1 MRVGVFTP
9 LLSQLPLAEVL
20 KKLAGLHID
29 TVELGTGNYVSD
41 AHCKLSML
49 ENAAALADFKKALSD
64 RGFNIS
70 ALSCHGNPLH
80 PDKAQAQQFR
90 EVSRKTILLAEKLG
104 VRVMVDFSGCP
115 GDSPNATAPN
125 WVTCPWPPDYRKV
138 LDWQWN
144 DVVAPYW
151 IEHAK
156 FAADHGV
163 KIAVEMHP
171 GFVVYNPETM
181 LRLRSIAGSNV
192 GCNFDPSHLFWQ
204 QIDPIAAVRVLEGAI
219 FHVHAKDT
227 QLYSPNLVR
236 AGVLDT
242 KPYTEERNRSWIFRT
257 CGYGHGSEWWGELLS
272 TLRMFGYDSVVS
284 IEHEDSLL
292 SPGEGLKKA
301 ANFLNGI
308 IIRESPAT
316 AWWT

>member
-9 LLSQLPLAEVL
+9 LLSQVPLSVVV
-20 KKLAGLHID
+20 KKLGELRID
-29 TVELGTGNYVSD
+29 TVELATGNYVGD

-49 ENAAALADFKKALSD
+49 ENASALAEFKKVLADHGVS
-64 RGFNIS
+64 IS
-70 ALSCHGNPLH
+70 ALSCHGNALH
-80 PDKAQAQQFR
+80 PDKAFAQQNR

-104 VRVMVDFSGCP
+104 VSTMVDFSGCP

-144 DVVAPYW
+144 EVVTPFW

-181 LRLRSIAGSNV
+181 LRLRSIAGKNV

-204 QIDPIAAVRVLEGAI
+204 SIDPIGAVRVLADSI

-227 QLYSPNLVR
+227 QLYPSNLVR
-236 AGVLDT
+236 TGVLDT
-242 KPYTEERNRSWIFRT
+242 KPYTEERDRSWIFRT
-257 CGYGHGSEWWGELLS
+257 CGYGHGAEWWSELLS
-272 TLRMFGYDSVVS
+272 TLRMFGYDSVIS
-284 IEHEDSLL
+284 IEHEDSIL
-292 SPGEGLKKA
+292 SPGEGLTKA
-301 ANFLNGI
+301 ANFLNSI
-308 IIRESPAT
+308 VIREQAAA
-316 AWWT
+316 AWWS